1 MRVGHPDDRN
11 AEVGWAV
18 CGASVIG
25 QEHQRKG
32 LGCDDSFSYG
42 VADDFI
48 VTAVADG
55 AGSVTGTSAWGSYV
69 ACQSVL
75 ANAMRSDFR
84 ESFRDCS
91 PEHAERLMT
100 WLFEKALKRVLRYA
114 AESGLEP
121 VLLSTTLCVAL
132 ADRAQA
138 VFGQIGDGV
147 IAAESDG
154 QIDTLL
160 IEEKDDYANITS
172 FLQSEG
178 AMEDAFRTSVHRGVT
193 AFGLS
198 TDGMVYKITDVA
210 SGRAYEP
217 FFRDSW
223 RHVREGASAVQ
234 FASMLSSIEDDQT
247 GDDKTVVLAALGPP
261 VPRGSTRAGVIK
273 NHSPAPDAAGSV
285 EAGRSGDDVAPR
297 TSTPASG
304 EMVEAFASVPEGRRR
319 LGFKRRDR

>member
-1 MRVGHPDDRN
+1 MSSARPDDHG
-11 AEVGWAV
+11 AGWAV

-32 LGCDDSFSYG
+32 LGCDDAFSYG
-42 VADDFI
+42 IADDF
-48 VTAVADG
+48 VVAAVADG

-84 ESFRDCS
+84 ESYLGAT

-132 ADRAQA
+132 ADRTQA
-138 VFGQIGDGV
+138 VFGQVGDGV
-147 IAAESDG
+147 IAAESNG
-154 QIDTLL
+154 QIETLL

-178 AMEDAFRTSVHRGVT
+178 AMEDAFRTSVHRGVS

-210 SGRAYEP
+210 SGQAYEP

-223 RHVREGASAVQ
+223 RHVRDGASAAQ

-247 GDDKTVVLAALGPP
+247 GDDKTVVLATLGSSEKKNVSPT
-261 VPRGSTRAGVIK
+261 GFIK
-273 NHSPAPDAAGSV
+273 SHSPAPSDSTAKPGDA
-285 EAGRSGDDVAPR
+285 
-297 TSTPASG
+297 PAAMTAD
-304 EMVEAFASVPEGRRR
+304 EMTVPLAAEPESRRR
-319 LGFKRRDR
+319 FGLKRRAR